1 MTAITTAK
9 LPVWADFPDLE
20 IYMDQLVNLGNRY
33 LSDLTTNLITPAMVN
48 SYVKK
53 GLISRP
59 VKKKYQQQHL
69 AELLMVSLFK
79 TVYSLDMVNQLI
91 LLIFDQDESQAA
103 YEQFATL
110 FNEELQL
117 IVTKKPADQVLTSDN
132 SLTKVE
138 RYSIRAVIYQL
149 LGQQE
154 ILKQIADC

>member
-1 MTAITTAK
+1 MTEITTAK
-9 LPVWADFPDLE
+9 LPNWDDFPDLE

-33 LSDLTTNLITPAMVN
+33 LADLTTNLITPAMVN

-79 TVYSLDMVNQLI
+79 TVYSLDVVNQLL
-91 LLIFDQDESQAA
+91 LLIFDENNAQAA
-103 YEQFATL
+103 YEQFAAL
-110 FNEELQL
+110 FNAELALTITRQSSDEIL
-117 IVTKKPADQVLTSDN
+117 PAEN
-132 SLTKVE
+132 KLTKVE
-138 RYSIRAVIYQL
+138 RFSIRAVIYQL

-154 ILKQIADC
+154 IQKQVETH